1 MTSTHTEISTKLRH
15 LLLSNLAKFT
25 TVVSAPTELADLS
38 YSLVS
43 DVGDNSKFLV
53 TTNTSDAH

>member
-1 MTSTHTEISTKLRH
+1 
-15 LLLSNLAKFT
+15 
-25 TVVSAPTELADLS
+25 LADLS